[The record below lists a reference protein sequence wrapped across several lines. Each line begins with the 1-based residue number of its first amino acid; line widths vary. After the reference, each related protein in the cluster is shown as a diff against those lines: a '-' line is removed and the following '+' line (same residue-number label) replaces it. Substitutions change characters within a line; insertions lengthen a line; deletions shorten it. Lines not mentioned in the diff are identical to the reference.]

1 MPTIP
6 STKPEIESATDVNW
20 STAVERERLIASLS
34 KTDRVRRADV
44 DAVARCLSLS
54 RAMVYRLLARYRQ
67 APRTSSLLADAPG
80 RKHGSFAL
88 DDRVEAVVARS
99 IKTFFLSR
107 ERPSV
112 TALHRVI
119 CAECRKLELKAPS
132 YTAVRARTRATDL
145 KELVQHRVGSKAAR
159 DRFRPVSGKGLRPT
173 RPLELFQIDHTLV
186 DVIVV
191 DEIDRRPIG
200 RPWLTLVIDVA
211 TRMIAGYYLSFD
223 HPSSTSVALAL
234 SRAVLPKETY
244 LRNLGVIAE
253 WPVSGLP
260 EVVHLDNAKE
270 FHARALERGCQEH
283 GIRLEYRPPLR
294 PHFGGHIERL
304 IGSMMKAMRLLPGTT
319 FTSAKERG
327 EYDSEG
333 NAVMTIREL
342 EQWFAMQVTGAYHV
356 GFHRGLGARPVDA
369 WMHALD
375 STHASHPAD
384 PERFYIDFLPFER
397 RLIRRDGIQMFRIHY
412 WDNALSVLTGR
423 SEQKFLIR
431 YDPRDL
437 SKVFVKGAGDDNGY
451 LAVSYRDLKH
461 PPVTLM
467 EQRIALRELA
477 KEKQRPITED
487 TIFSTI
493 AGQRALVQRARHK
506 TLTARRKAQQGP
518 RSSLRSIPAI
528 RTQPVAD
535 DTALSDEPVE
545 PYAVELWE

>member
-1 MPTIP
+1 
-6 STKPEIESATDVNW
+6 
-20 STAVERERLIASLS
+20 
-34 KTDRVRRADV
+34 
-44 DAVARCLSLS
+44 
-54 RAMVYRLLARYRQ
+54 
-67 APRTSSLLADAPG
+67 
-80 RKHGSFAL
+80 
-88 DDRVEAVVARS
+88 
-99 IKTFFLSR
+99 
-107 ERPSV
+107 
-112 TALHRVI
+112 
-119 CAECRKLELKAPS
+119 
-132 YTAVRARTRATDL
+132 
-145 KELVQHRVGSKAAR
+145 
-159 DRFRPVSGKGLRPT
+159 
-173 RPLELFQIDHTLV
+173 
-186 DVIVV
+186 
-191 DEIDRRPIG
+191 
-200 RPWLTLVIDVA
+200 
-211 TRMIAGYYLSFD
+211 
-223 HPSSTSVALAL
+223 
-234 SRAVLPKETY
+234 
-244 LRNLGVIAE
+244 
-253 WPVSGLP
+253 
-260 EVVHLDNAKE
+260 VVHLDNAKE

-369 WMHALD
+369 WMQALD